1 MKISTILTAV
11 LALTI
16 SASAM
21 ADGGYRHPGNY
32 VGNVSPRGNIYVGGH
47 QHGGGNALP
56 WLIGGAV
63 LGAIIVNESR
73 DREPQVV
80 YQQPQVVYQQP
91 QVVYQEVARPAPQI
105 VYVPSPY
112 VCPNRNGQFINGVHY
127 CPTYQ

>member
-1 MKISTILTAV
+1 MKTTAKIIAAA

-21 ADGGYRHPGNY
+21 ADGYRHAGNY
-32 VGNVSPRGNIYVGGH
+32 VGGH
-47 QHGGGNALP
+47 GNALP
-56 WLIGGAV
+56 WLIGGTI
-63 LGAIIVNESR
+63 LGGIIVNETR

-80 YQQPQVVYQQP
+80 YQQPQIVYQQP
-91 QVVYQEVARPAPQI
+91 QIVYQQPEVARPAPQI